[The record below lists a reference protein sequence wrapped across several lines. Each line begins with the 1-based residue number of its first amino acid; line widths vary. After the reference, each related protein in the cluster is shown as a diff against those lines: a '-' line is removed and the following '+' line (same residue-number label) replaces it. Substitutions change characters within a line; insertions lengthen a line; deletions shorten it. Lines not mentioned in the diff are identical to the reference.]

1 MLTPGPGPGPVNIL
15 PRLSHHALCSL
26 QRHEIASEGKYRGL
40 NRTARIKRPP
50 VGRPI
55 LLWALAINPDN
66 STCVFPV
73 QKEVVKVMNKRK
85 SFDLRRHLLLVLLSY
100 PHSQQ
105 LFFGRCYARGIVL
118 VGQKGG
124 HIG

>member
-15 PRLSHHALCSL
+15 PRLSHHALYSL
-26 QRHEIASEGKYRGL
+26 QRHEIASEGKYRGS
-40 NRTARIKRPP
+40 NKTAWIKRPP

-66 STCVFPV
+66 STCVFSV

-85 SFDLRRHLLLVLLSY
+85 SLTSGGTCYLYYYLTHIVNSCFLVDAIL
-100 PHSQQ
+100 
-105 LFFGRCYARGIVL
+105 GA
-118 VGQKGG
+118 
-124 HIG
+124 